1 MFPAPTIFQV
11 VMFAVFRGEASA
23 MLAQWRELWAGYALW
38 VVLFTGV
45 ANFIISVCTM
55 QATKFATPLT
65 VSVLGCL
72 KQVRDRFDEA
82 LQSVCSFL

>member
-1 MFPAPTIFQV
+1 
-11 VMFAVFRGEASA
+11 MFAVFRGEASA